1 VSQIGQ
7 WAARGRLFAILDAT
21 DTPAV
26 PARARRLGEGQAV
39 SLYRGRAEEE
49 LWSIAPF
56 LVQVDDAVLDW
67 IAEVLWPGPWGI
79 FVLADQPLDALRA
92 HFRRFL
98 VVESPEGESWYFR
111 FYDPRVLAKYL
122 PTCTESE
129 LEDFFGPTLGLG
141 ITDPASYGVRV
152 WSLGPARS
160 GTATTQSIVILR
172 S

>member
-1 VSQIGQ
+1 MSKVRQ

-26 PARARRLGEGQAV
+26 PVKARHLGEERAV

-56 LVQVDDAVLDW
+56 LVQVDPNVLGW
-67 IAEVLWPGPWGI
+67 VAEVLWPEPWGI
-79 FVLADQPLDALRA
+79 FVFADEPLDVLRL

-111 FYDPRVLAKYL
+111 YYDPRVLAKYL
-122 PTCTESE
+122 PTCTEPE
-129 LEDFFGPTLGLG
+129 LSDFFGPVKGLG
-141 ITDPASYGVRV
+141 ITDPSSYGIRI
-152 WSLGPARS
+152 WTLGPAPARA
-160 GTATTQSIVILR
+160 ATTQPIVTRR